1 MARFSGSFSSQL
13 IGTALVVVL
22 TNACSA
28 PAPQAGGPPAIP
40 VQTETV
46 KTSTVEES
54 SEFVGSLEAQE
65 RVALRPEVEGRI
77 VEIYVSP
84 GQSVS
89 RGTPIAQL
97 RPDRDEASVSGAAAS
112 VAAAQAARATAAARL
127 RSAEAERQ
135 RAAADVELQTTEF
148 NRTQTLVAEG
158 AQSQQALDQARN
170 RRDTAT
176 AALRAAEEEVR
187 AARAALREAEAEV
200 ARNQAERDVAS
211 EDLQNTQV
219 VAPIAGTVGNVPV
232 KVGDYVTTSD
242 AITNIV
248 QNQILDLSLSIP
260 IERASDLRVGLPV
273 ELVNDQGEAMADGR
287 ISFVSPE
294 VDTTN
299 QLILAKA
306 SFPNNG
312 RLKDGQYVRA
322 RLIWSTAPGVVVPT
336 DAVTRFAG
344 QTFVFVVEPGEA
356 APSGEP
362 QQIARQRAVKLGSIQ
377 GNSYQVLS
385 GIEPNDQVIVSGVL
399 NLSDGVP
406 VTVGPPGASP
416 AASPGAPPQ

>member
-1 MARFSGSFSSQL
+1 MARFNVSLSSQL
-13 IGTALVVVL
+13 IGTVLLVSL
-22 TNACSA
+22 ANACSA
-28 PAPQAGGPPAIP
+28 PAPQAGGPPAMP
-40 VQTETV
+40 VQVENV
-46 KTSTVEES
+46 QTSTVEES
-54 SEFVGSLEAQE
+54 SEFVGALEAQE

-84 GQSVS
+84 GQSVAQ
-89 RGTPIAQL
+89 GDAIAQL
-97 RPDRDEASVSGAAAS
+97 RPDRDEAAVSGAAAS
-112 VAAAQAARATAAARL
+112 VAAAQAARGTAAARL

-135 RAAADVELQTTEF
+135 RAAADLELQTTEF

-170 RRDTAT
+170 RRDTAA

-187 AARAALREAEAEV
+187 AARAALGEAEALV
-200 ARNQAERDVAS
+200 ARNQAEQAVAT
-211 EDLQNTQV
+211 EDLRNTQV

-242 AITNIV
+242 AITSII
-248 QNQILDLSLSIP
+248 QNQALDLNLSVP
-260 IERASDLRVGLPV
+260 IERAGDLRVGLPV
-273 ELVNDQGEAMADGR
+273 ELMDDQGEPIATGR

-294 VDTTN
+294 VDTAN

-312 RLKDGQYVRA
+312 RLKDGQFVRA
-322 RLIWSTAPGVVVPT
+322 RVIWSTTPGVVVPT

-344 QTFVFVVEPGEA
+344 QTFVFVVEPGDA
-356 APSGEP
+356 AASGEP
-362 QQIARQRAVKLGSIQ
+362 QQIARQRAVKLGRIQ
-377 GNSYQVLS
+377 GNSYQVIS
-385 GIEPNDQVIVSGVL
+385 GIEPNEQVIVSGVL

-406 VTVGPPGASP
+406 VMIAPPG
-416 AASPGAPPQ
+416 ASPGAPPQ